1 MMGYW
6 MNFCSNLECGVYVSS
21 SFCFLGTHEV
31 LSGVEKNILYKTW
44 PLLMN
49 IAPRICLAQS
59 SCSSFIGIMNNLLST
74 IFHCKENTSK
84 LTLHR
89 STLRKIG
96 KRFCNRVGLV
106 SEFRMG
112 YFPANICLH
121 WESGENVMAFCLRPL
136 LRRVSQ
142 FVALSRL
149 AHPKP
154 NPHIN

>member
-74 IFHCKENTSK
+74 IFHCEENTSK

-106 SEFRMG
+106 SEFKMG
-112 YFPANICLH
+112 YCKHLPTLRKWGECDGFLFEASPE
-121 WESGENVMAFCLRPL
+121 ES
-136 LRRVSQ
+136 
-142 FVALSRL
+142 LSVCCT
-149 AHPKP
+149 
-154 NPHIN
+154 

>member
-74 IFHCKENTSK
+74 IFHCEENTSK

-106 SEFRMG
+106 SEFKMG
-112 YFPANICLH
+112 SCKHLH
-121 WESGENVMAFCLRPL
+121 TLRKWGECDGFQFEASPEES
-136 LRRVSQ
+136 
-142 FVALSRL
+142 LSVCCT
-149 AHPKP
+149 
-154 NPHIN
+154 